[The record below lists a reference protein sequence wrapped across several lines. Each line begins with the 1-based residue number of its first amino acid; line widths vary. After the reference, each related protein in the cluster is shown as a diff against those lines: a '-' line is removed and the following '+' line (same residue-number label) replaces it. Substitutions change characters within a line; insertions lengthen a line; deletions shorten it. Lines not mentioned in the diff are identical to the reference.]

1 MSLELKK
8 NDDCTLSFAWFSVWP
23 VARTAMHLVFRRKL
37 FWLLFAIAMLSF
49 VFTFGAIYL
58 LATLKQELPQMARFI
73 SSMLKD
79 LDGSGTTYLNFM
91 KLQGTVMMIL
101 LAFAGSVLA
110 GNDHARGG
118 FMFYMSRRINL
129 VYYALGKLLA
139 IGLFVLLITTLPA
152 IVLFFEYGLL
162 GDFIEYFSENFQ
174 IIFGILGYG
183 FLLSIA
189 IGLLLFALVSW
200 MPRPVPL
207 VILWGGLFVFLPIL
221 SRILAVALRD
231 PEVSLEESSWR
242 LLDFWNDLYIIGN
255 KFFGVDLPLL
265 NGAAIVVCG
274 VCFFSI
280 MAIFFRLRYLQHQ
293 S

>member
-1 MSLELKK
+1 MSLALNK
-8 NDDCTLSFAWFSVWP
+8 NDNFASRFAWFSVWP

-37 FWLLFAIAMLSF
+37 FWLLLAIALLSF

-73 SSMLKD
+73 TSMLKD

-118 FMFYMSRRINL
+118 FMFYMSRRITL
-129 VYYALGKLLA
+129 VHYALGKFLA
-139 IGLFVLLITTLPA
+139 IGLFVLLITTVPA
-152 IVLFFEYGLL
+152 LVLFFEYGLL
-162 GDFIEYFSENFQ
+162 GNFIEYFSENFQ
-174 IIFGILGYG
+174 IVFGILGYG
-183 FLLSIA
+183 ILLSVA
-189 IGLLLFALVSW
+189 IGLLLLALVSW

-231 PEVSLEESSWR
+231 PEADLEESSWR
-242 LLDFWNDLYIIGN
+242 LLDIWNDLYIVGS
-255 KFFGVDLPLL
+255 KFFGVDLPLF
-265 NGAAIVVCG
+265 NGAVIVICG
-274 VCFFSI
+274 VCLCSI

>member
-1 MSLELKK
+1 MSLALNK
-8 NDDCTLSFAWFSVWP
+8 NDNFASRFAWFSVWP

-37 FWLLFAIAMLSF
+37 FWLLLAIALLSF

-73 SSMLKD
+73 TSMLKD

-118 FMFYMSRRINL
+118 FMFYMSRRITL
-129 VYYALGKLLA
+129 VHYALGKLLA
-139 IGLFVLLITTLPA
+139 IGLFVLLITTVPA
-152 IVLFFEYGLL
+152 LVLFFEYGLL
-162 GDFIEYFSENFQ
+162 GNFIEYFSENFQ
-174 IIFGILGYG
+174 IVFGILGYG
-183 FLLSIA
+183 ILLSVA
-189 IGLLLFALVSW
+189 IGLLLLALVSW

-231 PEVSLEESSWR
+231 PEADLEESSWR
-242 LLDFWNDLYIIGN
+242 LLDIWNDLYIVGS
-255 KFFGVDLPLL
+255 KFFGVSLPLF
-265 NGAAIVVCG
+265 NGAVIVVCG
-274 VCFFSI
+274 VCLCSI

>member
-1 MSLELKK
+1 MSLALNK
-8 NDDCTLSFAWFSVWP
+8 NDNFASRFAWFSVWP

-37 FWLLFAIAMLSF
+37 FWLLLAIALLSF

-73 SSMLKD
+73 TSMLKD

-118 FMFYMSRRINL
+118 FMFYMSRRITL
-129 VYYALGKLLA
+129 VHYALGKLLA
-139 IGLFVLLITTLPA
+139 IGLFVLLITTVPA
-152 IVLFFEYGLL
+152 LVLFFEYGLL
-162 GDFIEYFSENFQ
+162 GNFIEYFSENFQ
-174 IIFGILGYG
+174 IVFGILGYG
-183 FLLSIA
+183 ILLSVA
-189 IGLLLFALVSW
+189 IGLLLLALVSW

-231 PEVSLEESSWR
+231 PEADLEESSWR
-242 LLDFWNDLYIIGN
+242 LLDIWNDLYIVGS
-255 KFFGVDLPLL
+255 KFFGVDLPLF
-265 NGAAIVVCG
+265 NGAVIVICG
-274 VCFFSI
+274 VCLCSI

>member
-1 MSLELKK
+1 MSLALNK
-8 NDDCTLSFAWFSVWP
+8 NDNFASRFAWFSVWP

-37 FWLLFAIAMLSF
+37 FWLLLAIALLSF

-73 SSMLKD
+73 TSMLKD

-110 GNDHARGG
+110 GNDHTRGG
-118 FMFYMSRRINL
+118 FMFYMSRRISL

-139 IGLFVLLITTLPA
+139 IGLFVLLITTVPA
-152 IVLFFEYGLL
+152 LVLFLEYGLL
-162 GDFIEYFSENFQ
+162 GDFIGYFSENFQ
-174 IIFGILGYG
+174 IVFGILGYG
-183 FLLSIA
+183 ILLSIA
-189 IGLLLFALVSW
+189 IGLLLLALVSW

-242 LLDFWNDLYIIGN
+242 LLDFWNDLYIVGS
-255 KFFGVDLPLL
+255 KFFGVDLPLF
-265 NGAAIVVCG
+265 NGATIVVCG
-274 VCFFSI
+274 VCLCSI
-280 MAIFFRLRYLQHQ
+280 TAIFFRLRYLQHQ

>member
-1 MSLELKK
+1 MSLALNK
-8 NDDCTLSFAWFSVWP
+8 NDNFASRFAWFSVWP

-37 FWLLFAIAMLSF
+37 FWLLLAIALLSF

-73 SSMLKD
+73 TSMLKD

-118 FMFYMSRRINL
+118 FMFYMSRRITL
-129 VYYALGKLLA
+129 VHYALGKLLA
-139 IGLFVLLITTLPA
+139 IGLFVLLITTVPA
-152 IVLFFEYGLL
+152 LVLFFEYGLL
-162 GDFIEYFSENFQ
+162 GNFIEYFSENFQ
-174 IIFGILGYG
+174 IVFGILGYG
-183 FLLSIA
+183 ILLSVA
-189 IGLLLFALVSW
+189 IGLLLLALVSW

-221 SRILAVALRD
+221 SRILSVALRD
-231 PEVSLEESSWR
+231 PEVDLEESSWR
-242 LLDFWNDLYIIGN
+242 LLDIWNDLYIVGS
-255 KFFGVDLPLL
+255 KFFGVDLPLF
-265 NGAAIVVCG
+265 NGAVIVICG
-274 VCFFSI
+274 VCLCSI

>member
-1 MSLELKK
+1 MSLALNK
-8 NDDCTLSFAWFSVWP
+8 NDNFASRFAWFSVWP

-37 FWLLFAIAMLSF
+37 FWLLLAIALLSF

-73 SSMLKD
+73 TSMLKD

-118 FMFYMSRRINL
+118 FMFYMSRRITL
-129 VYYALGKLLA
+129 VHYALGKLLA
-139 IGLFVLLITTLPA
+139 IGLFVLLITTVPA
-152 IVLFFEYGLL
+152 LVLFFEYGLL

-174 IIFGILGYG
+174 IVFGILGYG
-183 FLLSIA
+183 ILLSVA
-189 IGLLLFALVSW
+189 IGLLLLALVSW

-231 PEVSLEESSWR
+231 PEADLE
-242 LLDFWNDLYIIGN
+242 
-255 KFFGVDLPLL
+255 
-265 NGAAIVVCG
+265 
-274 VCFFSI
+274 
-280 MAIFFRLRYLQHQ
+280 
-293 S
+293 

>member
-1 MSLELKK
+1 MNK
-8 NDDCTLSFAWFSVWP
+8 NDNFASRFAWFSVWP

-37 FWLLFAIAMLSF
+37 FWLLLAIALLSF

-73 SSMLKD
+73 TSMLKD

-118 FMFYMSRRINL
+118 FMFYMSRRITL
-129 VYYALGKLLA
+129 VHYALGKLLA
-139 IGLFVLLITTLPA
+139 IGLFVLLITTVPA
-152 IVLFFEYGLL
+152 LVLFFEYGLL
-162 GDFIEYFSENFQ
+162 GNFIEYFSENFQ
-174 IIFGILGYG
+174 IVFGILGYG
-183 FLLSIA
+183 ILLSVA
-189 IGLLLFALVSW
+189 IGLLLLALVSW

-231 PEVSLEESSWR
+231 PEADLEESSWR
-242 LLDFWNDLYIIGN
+242 LLDIWNDLYIVGS
-255 KFFGVDLPLL
+255 KFFGVDLPLF
-265 NGAAIVVCG
+265 NGAVIVICG
-274 VCFFSI
+274 VCLCSI

>member
-1 MSLELKK
+1 MSLALNK
-8 NDDCTLSFAWFSVWP
+8 NDNFASRFAWFSVWP

-37 FWLLFAIAMLSF
+37 FWLLLAIALLSF

-73 SSMLKD
+73 TSMLKD

-118 FMFYMSRRINL
+118 FMFYMSRRISL
-129 VYYALGKLLA
+129 VHYALGKLLA
-139 IGLFVLLITTLPA
+139 IGIFVLLITTVPA
-152 IVLFFEYGLL
+152 LVLFFEYGLL
-162 GDFIEYFSENFQ
+162 GNFIEYFSENFQ
-174 IIFGILGYG
+174 IVFGILGYG
-183 FLLSIA
+183 ILLSVA
-189 IGLLLFALVSW
+189 IGLLLLALVSW

-221 SRILAVALRD
+221 SRFLAVALRD
-231 PEVSLEESSWR
+231 PVVDFEESSWR
-242 LLDFWNDLYIIGN
+242 LLDIWNDLYIVGS
-255 KFFGVDLPLL
+255 KFFGVDLPLF
-265 NGAAIVVCG
+265 NGAVIVICG
-274 VCFFSI
+274 VCLCSI

>member
-1 MSLELKK
+1 MSLALNK
-8 NDDCTLSFAWFSVWP
+8 NDNFASRFAWFSVWP

-37 FWLLFAIAMLSF
+37 FWLLLAIALLSF

-73 SSMLKD
+73 TSMLKD

-118 FMFYMSRRINL
+118 FMFYMSRRITL
-129 VYYALGKLLA
+129 VHYALGKLLA
-139 IGLFVLLITTLPA
+139 IGLFVLLITTVPA
-152 IVLFFEYGLL
+152 LVLFFEYGLL
-162 GDFIEYFSENFQ
+162 GNFIEYFSENFQ
-174 IIFGILGYG
+174 IVFGILGYG
-183 FLLSIA
+183 ILLSVA
-189 IGLLLFALVSW
+189 IGLLLLALVSW

-231 PEVSLEESSWR
+231 PEVDLEEPSWR
-242 LLDFWNDLYIIGN
+242 LLDIWNDLYIVGS
-255 KFFGVDLPLL
+255 KFFGVDLPLF
-265 NGAAIVVCG
+265 NGAVIVICG
-274 VCFFSI
+274 VCLCSI

>member
-1 MSLELKK
+1 
-8 NDDCTLSFAWFSVWP
+8 
-23 VARTAMHLVFRRKL
+23 
-37 FWLLFAIAMLSF
+37 
-49 VFTFGAIYL
+49 
-58 LATLKQELPQMARFI
+58 
-73 SSMLKD
+73 MLKD

-118 FMFYMSRRINL
+118 FMFYMSRRITL
-129 VYYALGKLLA
+129 VHYALGKLLA
-139 IGLFVLLITTLPA
+139 IGLFVLLITTVPA
-152 IVLFFEYGLL
+152 LVLFFEYGLL

-174 IIFGILGYG
+174 IVFGILGYG
-183 FLLSIA
+183 ILLSVA
-189 IGLLLFALVSW
+189 IGLLLLALVSW

-231 PEVSLEESSWR
+231 PEADLEESSWR
-242 LLDFWNDLYIIGN
+242 LLDIWNDLYIVGS
-255 KFFGVDLPLL
+255 KFFGVDLPLF
-265 NGAAIVVCG
+265 NGAVIVICG
-274 VCFFSI
+274 VCLCSI